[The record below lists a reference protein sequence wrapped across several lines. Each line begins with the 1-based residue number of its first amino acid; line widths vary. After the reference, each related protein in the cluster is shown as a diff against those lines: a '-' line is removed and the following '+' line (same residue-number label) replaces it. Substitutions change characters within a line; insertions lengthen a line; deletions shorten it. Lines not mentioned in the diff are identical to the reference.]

1 MLIRNAHSAGI
12 QVTADVAIHQLFFD
26 ESSIHNFNSDFHVIP
41 PFRTK
46 DDLVAIQKAIQEET
60 ITAICSDHQP
70 HNEDAKQAPFANT
83 QHGIASIEL
92 LLPLLMEL
100 VDLGLLDLN
109 TAVAKV
115 TSSPANILG
124 IDSGVIK
131 KGSPADLCIL
141 KKDKWTFNN
150 SKRISS
156 GMNNPFTGKN
166 FNICVDKTICN
177 GKIVY
182 ESK

>member
-1 MLIRNAHSAGI
+1 
-12 QVTADVAIHQLFFD
+12 
-26 ESSIHNFNSDFHVIP
+26 
-41 PFRTK
+41 
-46 DDLVAIQKAIQEET
+46 
-60 ITAICSDHQP
+60 
-70 HNEDAKQAPFANT
+70 
-83 QHGIASIEL
+83 
-92 LLPLLMEL
+92 MEL
-100 VDLGLLDLN
+100 VDLGVLDLN

-124 IDSGVIK
+124 IDSGVIR